1 MTFGTPTGR
10 ACIAGVTRAV
20 PPEPPAEITPATPG
34 WRDIQRSSP
43 TAISRT
49 DAPRSLVNTALG
61 PFGW

>member
-10 ACIAGVTRAV
+10 VCIAGVTSAV

-34 WRDIQRSSP
+34 WRGIQRSSAA
-43 TAISRT
+43 AISRT
-49 DAPRSLVNTALG
+49 EAPRSPVNTAFG